1 MSLIIKYFVLLP
13 PQTHAEPDCKFQPE
27 RLLEGALHIE
37 NAFANALFLTVG
49 T

>member
-13 PQTHAEPDCKFQPE
+13 SQTHAEQDCKFQPE